1 MNSNEIVRTYW
12 EGKLS
17 NLEILSIKSF
27 IANKHKIFIYTY
39 DKNMRSFDKDMII
52 LDASEI
58 VPEERRKRS
67 GRIMSSIFSDI
78 FRYYLL
84 YKTGGWW
91 VDLDIVL
98 IKPIATEDQI
108 VISSFIRKSE
118 WGIQGINNAPLKI
131 PKEHDLAKA
140 CFERAEAIDLRK
152 TVHTQIGGPLL
163 EKEVKTLGLTTH
175 VVSPEIYSPLGSWEA
190 HRVVEPKFG
199 FDKITLNTVAVH
211 LFNTTWSFG
220 RKIDKNGKHHPE
232 SLYEYLK
239 RKYDVNEFCL
249 GKSIL

>member
-1 MNSNEIVRTYW
+1 MTNNEIVKTYW

-27 IANKHKIFIYTY
+27 IKNKHKIFIYTY
-39 DKNMRSFDKDMII
+39 DKSLMSFDKDMII
-52 LDASEI
+52 MDASEI
-58 VPEERRKRS
+58 VPEEKRKKI
-67 GRIMSSIFSDI
+67 GKIMPSIFSDF

-98 IKPIATEDQI
+98 IKPVTTENQI

-118 WGIQGINNAPLKI
+118 WGTQGINNAPLKI
-131 PKEHDLAKA
+131 PKEHVLAKA
-140 CFERAEAIDLRK
+140 CVERAEAVDLQK
-152 TVHTQIGGPLL
+152 LVHAQIAGPLL
-163 EKEVKTLGLTTH
+163 EKEVKALGLQGH
-175 VVSPEIYSPLGSWEA
+175 VVIPEIYSPIGSWEA

-199 FDKITLNTVAVH
+199 FDKITKNTVAVH

-220 RKIDKNGKHHPE
+220 RSLDKNGKYHPE

-239 RKYDVNEFCL
+239 IKYGVNEL
-249 GKSIL
+249 Y